1 MTGIENLFIYWLGTH
16 NLGTGW
22 HFQEIYQLEKPPGC
36 ILPGHLDT
44 VYFFFVWETKIDS
57 FFQNQ
62 QFCIK
67 TEYFKCIVMHVL
79 EDYFSI

>member
-44 VYFFFVWETKIDS
+44 VYFFLSGRLKLIPSFKINSFVLKPNIS
-57 FFQNQ
+57 N
-62 QFCIK
+62 
-67 TEYFKCIVMHVL
+67 VL
-79 EDYFSI
+79 